1 MSETTRSYHT
11 AEQKLAAVK
20 RHLIDKVPVSQ
31 LCDEL
36 RISVNTF
43 YLWQKELFENGHRA
57 FEKSGRRATAR
68 ADEERQK
75 RIDALEARLQR
86 KDGVIAQLM
95 EEHVELKKSLGEP

>member
-1 MSETTRSYHT
+1 TETSRTYHT
-11 AEQKLAAVK
+11 YELKLAAVK
-20 RHLIDKVPVSQ
+20 RQHVDKVPVSQ

-43 YLWQKELFENGHRA
+43 YLCQKELFENGHRA
-57 FEKSGRRATAR
+57 FQTNGRRAAR
-68 ADEERQK
+68 AEEERQK

-86 KDGVIAQLM
+86 KDGVIARLM

>member
-11 AEQKLAAVK
+11 AEQKVAAVK
-20 RHLIDKVPVSQ
+20 RHLLDKVPVSQ

-57 FEKSGRRATAR
+57 FGMNGRRVAR
-68 ADEERQK
+68 AEEERQK